1 MASANAHKQNPKYA
15 PMLCHSRKCGRIWI
29 WVSEKNPIA
38 MLDKSKKSRDL
49 RDFGNMYVSESYG
62 INADEAGVGE
72 VILVNCVNRANA
84 EVVNGIILAI

>member
-1 MASANAHKQNPKYA
+1 
-15 PMLCHSRKCGRIWI
+15 MLG
-29 WVSEKNPIA
+29 
-38 MLDKSKKSRDL
+38 KSKKSRDL